1 MGVGNRLN
9 TMPIQR
15 IVHHSF
21 RMLIELCRMA
31 QSGSDRMD
39 GLHRKTQ
46 SGSDRMDG
54 LHRKTQIDD
63 RMVTAPVHGGAY

>member
-21 RMLIELCRMA
+21 RMIIELCRMA
-31 QSGSDRMD
+31 
-39 GLHRKTQ
+39 Q

-63 RMVTAPVHGGAY
+63 RMVTAPVHGGEY